1 MFSTLIMKKLIFLI
15 PQKGEAESPH
25 LIFVIN
31 KLLTISIFTYKLIQY
46 IKAF

>member
-1 MFSTLIMKKLIFLI
+1 MLSTLIMRKLIFLI
-15 PQKGEAESPH
+15 HHKGEAESPH

-46 IKAF
+46 IKEY

>member
-1 MFSTLIMKKLIFLI
+1 MFSTLIMRKLIFLI
-15 PQKGEAESPH
+15 SQKGEAESPH

-46 IKAF
+46 IKEF